1 MSRPRRHSGPYGA
14 VSDQQLLRLA
24 LARSEA
30 GWLELMRRHRNLIY
44 GCIHRTLGRY
54 GVRACNETADDI
66 FSDVCMRL
74 LHNDMRRLRAYDPER
89 GCKLSSWIGLI
100 AVNAAHDHLRSRART
115 PTVDTIDGRADHADS
130 CPSPLEQLLHRERS
144 VQLRRLANQLSSKD
158 RDFLDLYVHRELSPK
173 EIARRMRVSVKT
185 VYSCRSRIERR
196 LANLVETPRSAA
208 SQGTRSA
215 TSG

>member
-1 MSRPRRHSGPYGA
+1 MSRPRRHSGAYGA
-14 VSDQQLLRLA
+14 VSDQRLLRLA
-24 LARSEA
+24 LARSEG

-54 GVRACNETADDI
+54 GVRASNETADDI

-74 LHNDMRRLRAYDPER
+74 LHNDMRRLRAYDPSR

-115 PTVDTIDGRADHADS
+115 PAIDTIDGRVDRADP
-130 CPSPLEQLLHRERS
+130 CPDPLDHLLSHERS
-144 VQLRRLANQLSSKD
+144 VQLRRLATHLSAKD
-158 RDFLDLYVHRELSPK
+158 RDFLDLYVHRELSPQQ
-173 EIARRMRVSVKT
+173 IARRMRVSVKT
-185 VYSCRSRIERR
+185 VYSRRSRIEQR
-196 LANLVETPRSAA
+196 LANLAGSASSPPR
-208 SQGTRSA
+208 QRPRSA